1 MATLTINPTYGV
13 GSMATSDT
21 VTIPLILPFDEA
33 AALAQFVKRIDYDTC
48 ARFAAVCWL
57 YNGRSEGDVMWSAIC
72 LLQRQ
77 LAEAG
82 FAPR

>member
-1 MATLTINPTYGV
+1 MIHL
-13 GSMATSDT
+13 D
-21 VTIPLILPFDEA
+21 LPHDEA
-33 AALAQFVKRIDYDTC
+33 AALAQLVKRIDYETC
-48 ARFAAVCWL
+48 KRFASPTTT
-57 YNGRSEGDVMWSAIC
+57 YNGRAEGDTMWSAVC